1 MSVNA
6 ITIDLAG
13 SPREDSSG
21 LLWIHG
27 LSRARIDYNGKPFPF
42 DDAVVFGEVFDGLSA
57 QINEA
62 QHHPNYQVDED
73 LAGHNRGRRTS
84 IAGAVRQV
92 RRVSQS
98 DLAAQGV
105 SISEPEAIMFGVELN
120 AYGRELKAKGQ
131 LRFSSLGLNVIRADE
146 RLNPDTNS
154 PIIMWSA
161 FLREMSGTGQ
171 PYLKHLRPIEETEHL
186 QLAEK
191 GVTNYSDYMM
201 MNDEQLAELAK
212 RLKPLMMADEP
223 SPDMAELNQYV
234 DDAEGSR
241 SEVLARLATAA
252 GIEVGAVEAIL
263 AGTVTATDDQVAA
276 MKAVLMPPAEAE
288 AVEAV
293 EAMAELAVVQADNQ
307 ALRAD
312 FANLRAERKREK
324 TQVTLLDR
332 ARTDRVRVD
341 FSATEN
347 AKAFELLCSQFEDD
361 VETFEQLWA
370 RLSRDQRDGG
380 GRAARAPQ
388 RASDQPS
395 FSAMPRTPEEVEAN
409 KIAIEKHRAEHDCS
423 FSEASAALKLAASRR

>member
-1 MSVNA
+1 MTA
-6 ITIDLAG
+6 TPIIIDLAG
-13 SPREDSSG
+13 TPHEDSAG

-27 LSRARIDYNGKPFPF
+27 LSRARIEYEGKPYPF
-42 DDAVVFGEVFDGLSA
+42 DDELVFSEVFDGLAA

-92 RRVSQS
+92 RRVSQA

-105 SISEPEAIMFGVELN
+105 SIDEPEAIMFGVDLN
-120 AYGRELKAKGQ
+120 SYGHALKAKGQ

-146 RLNPDTNS
+146 RLNPDTNV

-186 QLAEK
+186 SLAEPGAPTKTIAMMNAEELQALAEK
-191 GVTNYSDYMM
+191 
-201 MNDEQLAELAK
+201 
-212 RLKPLMMADEP
+212 LKPLMMADEP
-223 SPDMAELNQYV
+223 TPAVAEMNQLV

-241 SEVLARLATAA
+241 SDVLARLATAA

-263 AGTVTATDDQVAA
+263 SGSVDATDDQIAA
-276 MKAVLMPPAEAE
+276 MNAVLMPAAPMEE
-288 AVEAV
+288 SG
-293 EAMAELAVVQADNQ
+293 AMAELAVVQADNQ

-324 TQVTLLDR
+324 TKTTLLDR
-332 ARTDRVRVD
+332 ARADRVRVD
-341 FSATEN
+341 FSADEN
-347 AKAFELLCSQFEDD
+347 AKAFNLLCSQFEDD
-361 VETFEQLWA
+361 SETFEQLWT

-380 GRAARAPQ
+380 GRVARAPQ
-388 RASDQPS
+388 RAADQAS
-395 FSAMPRTPEEVEAN
+395 FSVAPRTPEEVAAN
-409 KIAIEKHRAEHDCS
+409 KTAIDKHRAEHGCS
-423 FSEASAALKLAASRR
+423 FSEASTALKRATAVRSN